1 MNIKSDDLLSLL
13 QLSDSFFPIGGYSL
27 SFGLETFSQRGAL
40 KRGSQVASLLS
51 TLLEQ
56 ISTTD
61 GPALR
66 AAHAAA
72 EKADIKRVASIDR
85 RLASF
90 KNVSEFFDASTR
102 TGRALLRTVMA
113 FAPSSPVRR
122 YSKLIERGSVPGTYP
137 VCLAIVCQGL
147 GVGVERTVLLM
158 NHTLMVSLLGAG
170 IRLGH
175 LTHLEAQRIMHSSKE
190 DLRMAAETSSRIP
203 WEQMRTFAPLL
214 EIMGMQ
220 HVYLPAKMFSC

>member
-1 MNIKSDDLLSLL
+1 MNTTSEELFSLL

-27 SFGLETFSQRGAL
+27 SFGLETFSQRGLL

-56 ISTTD
+56 LSTTD

-66 AAHAAA
+66 AAYAAA
-72 EKADIKRVASIDR
+72 EKADTKRVASIDR

-113 FAPSSPVRR
+113 FAPSSPLRG
-122 YSKLIERGSVPGTYP
+122 YSRLVELRSVPGTYP
-137 VCLAIVCQGL
+137 VCLALVCQGL
-147 GVGVERTVLLM
+147 GIGIERTVLLM
-158 NHTLMVSLLGAG
+158 NHTLMVSVLGAG

-175 LTHLEAQRIMHSSKE
+175 LTHLEAQRILHSSKK
-190 DLRMAAETSSRIP
+190 DLQMAAERSSKVP

>member
-1 MNIKSDDLLSLL
+1 MNTKSEDLFSLL
-13 QLSDSFFPIGGYSL
+13 QLSDSFFPMGGYSL
-27 SFGLETFSQRGAL
+27 SYGLETFSQRGGL
-40 KRGSQVASLLS
+40 NRGSQVASLLS

-56 ISTTD
+56 LSTTD

-66 AAHAAA
+66 AAFAAA
-72 EKADIKRVASIDR
+72 EKTDIKRVASIDR

-102 TGRALLRTVMA
+102 TGRSLLRTVMA
-113 FAPSSPVRR
+113 FAPSSPLRKYASLVA
-122 YSKLIERGSVPGTYP
+122 RGSVPGTYP
-137 VCLAIVCQGL
+137 VCLALVCQGL
-147 GVGVERTVLLM
+147 GISVERTVLLM
-158 NHTLMVSLLGAG
+158 NHTLMVSVLGAG

-175 LTHLEAQRIMHSSKE
+175 LTHLEAQRIMHSSKK
-190 DLRMAAETSSRIP
+190 DLRSAAETSSMIH

-214 EIMGMQ
+214 EVMGMQ